1 MGKSTEELNTDL
13 ESSRQQLSRNI
24 DELNDK
30 VNPQRVIRRRKDAA
44 VSRMGSV
51 RDRVMGTASDTR
63 GRASSAA
70 GGTVTGA
77 TETASRVAQG
87 AVGTVEDQTQGSPL
101 AAGLVAFGA
110 GMLISALVPASN
122 KEADAAQRAMDA
134 AREHGQPVTEDLKS
148 AGRDIADNLK
158 ESATDRVEEVKSSA
172 QESAE
177 TVRREGQSS
186 ADQIK
191 EQARERM

>member
-148 AGRDIADNLK
+148 AGRGIADNLK